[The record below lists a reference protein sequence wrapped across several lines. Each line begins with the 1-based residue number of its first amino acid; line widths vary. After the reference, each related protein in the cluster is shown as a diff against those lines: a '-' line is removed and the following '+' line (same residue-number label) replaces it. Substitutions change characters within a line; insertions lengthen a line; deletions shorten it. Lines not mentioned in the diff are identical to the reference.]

1 MSALACSLSMSIRL
15 IVGLGNYGREYAGTR
30 HNVGF
35 VILDA
40 YASRSRL
47 SWTIRREFEGEVA
60 RLEGAGEPTYL
71 LKPQTFMNES
81 GRSVGAFSRY
91 HRLDP
96 CEVVVIF
103 DEINMPFGRAKLSNG
118 GSAGGHNGLASI
130 ISHLGGDF
138 VRYRIGIGPRHPPE
152 IDLKDYVLGKLTT
165 EQQNT
170 LFQKTPEFL
179 EGIDLLLRQGLEPAM
194 NRVNRRSSSNDRS
207 NNQENL

>member
-60 RLEGAGEPTYL
+60 RLEDAGEPTYL

-207 NNQENL
+207 DNQENL

>member
-47 SWTIRREFEGEVA
+47 SWTFRREFEGEVA
-60 RLEGAGEPTYL
+60 RLEDAGEPTYL

-207 NNQENL
+207 DNQENL